1 MTFNFAVPMP
11 KIAIRTI
18 KSSSIDVVYKQVTT
32 DEIKKMPKKDTKGIT
47 NYLFHR
53 DYRYFQILQ

>member
-32 DEIKKMPKKDTKGIT
+32 DEIKKMPKNIPKG
-47 NYLFHR
+47 
-53 DYRYFQILQ
+53 